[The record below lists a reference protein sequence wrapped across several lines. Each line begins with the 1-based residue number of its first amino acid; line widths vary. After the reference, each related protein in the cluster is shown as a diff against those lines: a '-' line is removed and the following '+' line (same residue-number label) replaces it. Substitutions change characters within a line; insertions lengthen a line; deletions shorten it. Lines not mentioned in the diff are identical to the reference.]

1 MRAKPVT
8 RQTPPTLAQRL
19 AVSVAGVS
27 IEGFDRAVTDKAL
40 TCLYDMIGCAL
51 ESVEKPSSQHAMAL
65 AVPMEAGQPGAATII
80 GVRRASSIGDAALV
94 NGVMGH
100 GLVREDMHSAS
111 ISHLGV
117 AVLPAVLALS
127 QLRRVSG
134 RDLLAA
140 IIAGYEVGAGIGR
153 ALMDPQLA
161 RVFRPT
167 GITGPIGAAAAGAR
181 LLRLDEAQT
190 ASALAFAANTT
201 GGFNQWGYTGG
212 SEMYFHPGFAARS
225 GVSAVLLAQAGAF
238 ASPSALDGEAG
249 LFASH
254 GKRAAAESVRP
265 FDGEPE
271 ILSVYHKPVPACNF
285 AQTASQAA
293 IRLAQ
298 AGQCPASNIE
308 VITIRVPHAG
318 ATYPGCD
325 FTGPYMN
332 ILQAKMSIQ
341 YNVAAALVMGNVTEA
356 NFDLLEDPLVHRLLA
371 VTRLEIDDEMTLAY
385 PARQGSAVEVC
396 LVGGACHALRLDDV
410 VNATAQDV
418 RDRFQVAAMAH
429 LGRSATSRISS
440 LIDGLIENDDARQLA
455 ASLAQPP
462 L

>member
-1 MRAKPVT
+1 MRAKPVI
-8 RQTPPTLAQRL
+8 RQAPPTLAQRL

-161 RVFRPT
+161 RIFRPT

-181 LLRLDEAQT
+181 LLGLDEAQT
-190 ASALAFAANTT
+190 ASALALAANTT
-201 GGFNQWGYTGG
+201 SGFNQWGHTGG

-254 GKRAAAESVRP
+254 GKRAAADDVHP
-265 FDGEPE
+265 FGGSPE
-271 ILSVYHKPVPACNF
+271 ILSVYHKPLPACNF

-293 IRLAQ
+293 IRLAK
-298 AGQCPASNIE
+298 AGQCPVESIE
-308 VITIRVPHAG
+308 SIAIRVPHAG
-318 ATYPGCD
+318 ANYPGCD
-325 FTGPYMN
+325 FTGPYVH

-341 YNVAAALVMGNVTEA
+341 YNVAAALVMGDVTEA
-356 NFDLLEDPLVHRLLA
+356 NFDLLENPLMHRLLA
-371 VTRLEIDDEMTLAY
+371 VTRLEVDDEMTRAY
-385 PARQGSAVEVC
+385 PVRQGGAVEVQ
-396 LVGGACHALRLDDV
+396 LAGGACHALRLDDV
-410 VNATAQDV
+410 VNASSQDV
-418 RDRFQVAAMAH
+418 RDRFQVAAVAR
-429 LGRSATSRISS
+429 LGCSAASRIGD
-440 LIDGLIENDDARQLA
+440 LIDGLIESNDAGRLA
-455 ASLAQPP
+455 ASLAQPSP
-462 L
+462 